1 MKTTAMGTGKRVFL
15 HVGAPL
21 LGADGAQE
29 ALWHASGRLARGG
42 VGYPLHAPGDMFAAT
57 MDLRDMDWGGRRDPA
72 WTGMWEKVA
81 SRARDW
87 TGDRVLLSHELL
99 AGATAEQAA
108 RAVAS
113 LGDADVHVVF
123 TARDLARQLAADWS
137 EHLRHQHT
145 VTFDRF
151 VDDLVEL
158 GIGAPEPFGP
168 MFWGLHDPVHAL
180 RAWASAVPAANVHV
194 VTAPHGGD
202 GVPELWRRFMALT
215 GVDPEWCDLAALP
228 EQRPLGR
235 VEAELVRLVNGRLR
249 GALGGAYE
257 RLVRQHVA
265 GEILRGRPD
274 AREIVVPE
282 RHHAWLADRSRR
294 LVDDL
299 AGAGYAVVGDLAD
312 LLPDLPSEAGAGGAG
327 TPEAAPSADELTD
340 AALVVIEAVLR
351 DLARVEERRQIGDL
365 SVELAKVRDQL
376 AELTALAPD
385 RPSPLRRAA
394 QRMARDREQRDQ

>member
-1 MKTTAMGTGKRVFL
+1 MGTGKRVFL

-21 LGADGAQE
+21 LGADAAQE
-29 ALWHASGRLARGG
+29 ELWHASGRLARGG
-42 VGYPLHAPGDMFAAT
+42 VGYPLHGPGDMFAAT
-57 MDLRDMDWGGRRDPA
+57 MDLREMDWGGRRDPA

-81 SRARDW
+81 SRARGWD
-87 TGDRVLLSHELL
+87 GDRVLLSHELL

-113 LGDADVHVVF
+113 FGDADVHVVF

-137 EHLRHQHT
+137 EHIRHQHT
-145 VTFDRF
+145 VSFDRF

-158 GIGAPEPFGP
+158 GIDAPEPFGP

-180 RAWASAVPAANVHV
+180 RAWASAVPNTNVHL
-194 VTAPHGGD
+194 VTAPHGAG
-202 GVPELWRRFMALT
+202 GVPELWRRFMRLT
-215 GVDPEWCDLAALP
+215 GIDPEWCDLAALP
-228 EQRPLGR
+228 EEPPLGR

-257 RLVRQHVA
+257 QLVRRHVA

-274 AREIVVPE
+274 ARAIVVPE
-282 RHHAWLADRSRR
+282 RHHAWLADRSHR

-299 AGAGYAVVGDLAD
+299 ADARYDIVGDLSD
-312 LLPDLPSEAGAGGAG
+312 LLPDLPVEAAEARD
-327 TPEAAPSADELTD
+327 AAPSAEELTD
-340 AALVVIEAVLR
+340 AALGVIEAVLR

-394 QRMARDREQRDQ
+394 QRMARDREQRDDDR